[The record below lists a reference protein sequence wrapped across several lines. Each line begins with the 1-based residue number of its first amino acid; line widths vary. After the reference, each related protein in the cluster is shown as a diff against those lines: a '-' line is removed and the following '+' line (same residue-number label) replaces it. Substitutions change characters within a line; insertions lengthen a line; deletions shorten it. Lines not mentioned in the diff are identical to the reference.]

1 MSNIYELFRRD
12 DLVDEAGDWLA
23 MLDRGLTEQEQTA
36 LQKWLVADPENL
48 RTLMEMAS
56 IWDKMNSLARLADMF
71 PQTVNQQPKLPRFFA
86 LAFTVS
92 VLLAVVGFWGVFN
105 LHSTGTIQAPGFVNV
120 GSEQVFQTAA
130 EQSTVNLSDG
140 SQLILNKNSLIR
152 ATFTD
157 HQRQLVLEYGEVFID
172 VAHDT
177 LRPLRVY
184 IGDKVVEAVGTAFN
198 LKFIR
203 NQQIELIVTE
213 GKVLVNVSNK
223 DKIVPEQH
231 TIPAVVISPV
241 LMAVSAGEQIL
252 LGDTNEELQQIE
264 PEEIKSRL
272 SWRELNF
279 VFHGET
285 LADALAKIQRYTFV
299 DFVIL
304 EQELKDLRVVGL
316 FKADDIDGL
325 LITLRENFGISHEYI
340 NNNEK
345 IILTRK

>member
-1 MSNIYELFRRD
+1 MSNIYEISKRD
-12 DLVDEAGDWLA
+12 ERVDEAGNWLA

-71 PQTVNQQPKLPRFFA
+71 PQIVNQQRKLPRFIT
-86 LAFTVS
+86 LAVAVS
-92 VLLAVVGFWGVFN
+92 VLLAVVGSWGVFN
-105 LHSTGTIQAPGFVNV
+105 FHSKGSTQAPNFVNV
-120 GSEQVFQTAA
+120 GKEQVFRTAA
-130 EQSTVNLSDG
+130 EQSTVDLSDG

-152 ATFTD
+152 VAFTD
-157 HQRQLVLEYGEVFID
+157 HERQLVLEYGEVFID

-177 LRPLRVY
+177 SRPLSVY
-184 IGDKVVEAVGTAFN
+184 IGGKVVKAVGTAFN

-223 DKIVPEQH
+223 DKKVSEQH
-231 TIPAVVISPV
+231 TISAAVVSPV
-241 LMAVSAGEQIL
+241 LITVSAGEQIL

-264 PEEIKSRL
+264 PEQIKSKL
-272 SWRELNF
+272 SWRDLNF
-279 VFHGET
+279 VFHGES

-299 DFVIL
+299 EFVIQ

-325 LITLRENFGISHEYI
+325 MITLRENFGISHEYI

-345 IILTRK
+345 IVLTRK

>member
-1 MSNIYELFRRD
+1 MSNIYELSKRVDR
-12 DLVDEAGDWLA
+12 VDEAGNWLA

-36 LQKWLVADPENL
+36 LQKWLVADTENL

-71 PQTVNQQPKLPRFFA
+71 PQNVKQQPKLPRFLA
-86 LAFTVS
+86 LTVAVS
-92 VLLAVVGFWGVFN
+92 VLFAVVSWGVFN
-105 LHSTGTIQAPGFVNV
+105 LYSIRTIQAPNFVNV
-120 GSEQVFQTAA
+120 GNEQVFRTAA
-130 EQSTVNLSDG
+130 EQSTVDLLDG

-152 ATFTD
+152 VTFTD
-157 HQRQLVLEYGEVFID
+157 HERRLVLEYGEVFID

-177 LRPLRVY
+177 SRPLSVY

-223 DKIVPEQH
+223 DKKVPEQH
-231 TIPAVVISPV
+231 KIPAAVVSPV

-252 LGDTNEELQQIE
+252 LGDTNEELRQIE
-264 PEEIKSRL
+264 PEEIKSKL

-279 VFHGET
+279 VFHGES
-285 LADALAKIQRYTFV
+285 LAEALAKIQRYTFV
-299 DFVIL
+299 EFVIL

-325 LITLRENFGISHEYI
+325 LITLRENFGISYEYI

-345 IILTRK
+345 IFLTRK